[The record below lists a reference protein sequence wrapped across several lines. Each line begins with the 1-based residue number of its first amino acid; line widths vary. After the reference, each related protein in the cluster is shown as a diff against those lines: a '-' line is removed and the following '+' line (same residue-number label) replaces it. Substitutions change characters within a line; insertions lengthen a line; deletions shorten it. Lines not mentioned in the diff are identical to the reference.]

1 MFGSRQQQQPPQQP
15 PQQQQQS
22 LPKKR
27 GKFLRGHN
35 NHGKL
40 FRSGNVAA
48 STSNTKGFRRLSP
61 LKENSPS
68 RPKLEQPTLL
78 DHSTTFVNENTRN
91 YKSDNIKNNITYTK
105 LSATT
110 QPSPPPP
117 GFSQAEIQDLHESFK
132 LFDIENTGSIQ
143 VGDLTAILQ
152 TLKSEQEQQQQQEQ
166 EGTPPPQQQQQ
177 YPHLDKLLRRLSTF
191 GEDELLTLDDYMNLM
206 ASTTISNAMAESESE
221 AEYYQDHN
229 NETYN
234 YVHVFRL
241 FDMEGKG
248 YIDLNDL
255 ERVALELGEHDMTQ
269 EELLEMLER
278 AANNQGRV
286 GLEEFTRMMTTNLF
300 PKTTTTV
307 AAGAEQ
313 QQQQQS

>member
-1 MFGSRQQQQPPQQP
+1 MFGSRQQQQP
-15 PQQQQQS
+15 QQQS

-48 STSNTKGFRRLSP
+48 STSNTNKGFRRLSP

-78 DHSTTFVNENTRN
+78 DHSTFVNENNRN
-91 YKSDNIKNNITYTK
+91 YKSDNKNSLTYTK

-110 QPSPPPP
+110 PPP

-166 EGTPPPQQQQQ
+166 EGTPQQQQ
-177 YPHLDKLLRRLSTF
+177 YPHLDKLLGRLSTL
-191 GEDELLTLDDYMNLM
+191 GEEELLTLDDYMNLM

-229 NETYN
+229 ETYN

-241 FDMEGKG
+241 FDMDGKG

-300 PKTTTTV
+300 PKTTTV
-307 AAGAEQ
+307 VAGAEQ
-313 QQQQQS
+313 QQQQQQQS